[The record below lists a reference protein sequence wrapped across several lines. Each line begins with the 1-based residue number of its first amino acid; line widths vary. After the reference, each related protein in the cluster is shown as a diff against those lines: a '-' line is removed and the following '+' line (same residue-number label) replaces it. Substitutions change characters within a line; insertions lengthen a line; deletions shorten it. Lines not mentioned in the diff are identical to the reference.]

1 MEMGKNCKTDLRM
14 DQCFNN
20 TQNEKKEKKKKET
33 SLIFA
38 DLEIVAFEV
47 EIFPSPIEVVQDLT
61 LFFMFYL
68 EKCADPINKQGYFSD
83 RTVWRH

>member
-1 MEMGKNCKTDLRM
+1 MGKNCKTDLRM

-20 TQNEKKEKKKKET
+20 TQNEKKGKKKKET

-61 LFFMFYL
+61 LFS
-68 EKCADPINKQGYFSD
+68 CSI
-83 RTVWRH
+83 